1 MRGAAIAIQ
10 QRGAAV
16 DAHVG
21 EHPYHCIVATNE
33 DHRKERVVVRRRH
46 LPCDV
51 VALVGNVGGATDTD
65 PLAGEDVLALQL
77 QDRRL
82 GVRRRW
88 QQQSPIGGKGGVRA
102 KLREQ
107 LIEAP
112 G

>member
-1 MRGAAIAIQ
+1 M
-10 QRGAAV
+10 

-65 PLAGEDVLALQL
+65 PLAGRDVLVSQL

-88 QQQSPIGGKGGVRA
+88 QQQSPIGGKGGVRVS
-102 KLREQ
+102 LREQ